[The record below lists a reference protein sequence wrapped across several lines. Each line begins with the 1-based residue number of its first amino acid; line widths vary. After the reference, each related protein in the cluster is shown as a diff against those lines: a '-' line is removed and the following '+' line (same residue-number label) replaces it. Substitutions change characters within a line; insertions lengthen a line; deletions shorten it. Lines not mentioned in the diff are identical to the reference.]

1 MILLQLL
8 RLLEIMLLVLLM
20 AVLIRTEST
29 LRAFP
34 KRPSLII
41 LMRDVLYQYQG
52 ADYQYEEAE
61 RESHYHTIL

>member
-1 MILLQLL
+1 MILLQLLLL

-41 LMRDVLYQYQG
+41 RMRDVLYQYQG
-52 ADYQYEEAE
+52 ADY
-61 RESHYHTIL
+61 